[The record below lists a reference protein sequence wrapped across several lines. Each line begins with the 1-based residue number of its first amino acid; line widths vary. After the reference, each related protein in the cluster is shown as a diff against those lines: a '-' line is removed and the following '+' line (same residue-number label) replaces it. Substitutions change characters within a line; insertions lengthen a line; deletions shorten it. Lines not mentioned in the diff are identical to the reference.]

1 MKKILLSLLALAASF
16 SFALASTTYDFSAS
30 LPSGWT
36 SNPAPNGFEN
46 PGRGAQFAATTTLT
60 LPNVTDVAKVT
71 IEGASNI
78 NNYTIEVLVGTTS
91 FGTQTIPQGNDQTW
105 EFNGTTSSG
114 DLKIIITKATKK
126 SVYIKT
132 VTIDG
137 EATQGGDSTTVTPV
151 EGLDPN
157 YEYAEPTIVTNT
169 DSVGSNI
176 NYSFIS
182 NNIEVKAT
190 TGARTSTFFSVN
202 AGQSITFTATQ
213 PMKAIVVNGYVKKDF
228 EAEASAGELAYV
240 DASEEEITAEQVLAV
255 TDIDTTSLTISCVK
269 QLRCYS
275 VAVYFN
281 ENPEIDIEGGEEED
295 DYSFEWEPTE
305 IKTINVTFDSI
316 EVTDMTENLGYACT
330 GLYLMSE
337 EYEMELSVFASTI
350 DSVTILPIGTYAI
363 NDSYEANT
371 IMASPGGYEEYDFPS
386 YLITDFEQDQASGAW
401 YYNTVYYLVSGTM
414 EVAEIEGGA
423 QLTIHAT
430 THFGSTIN
438 ATYIIGA
445 VEPDIDAVESTSVL
459 PQAAKH
465 LHDGQ
470 LYIECNGQLFDITG
484 RKL

>member
-36 SNPAPNGFEN
+36 SNPAPYDFEN

-71 IEGASNI
+71 IEGASNT

-269 QLRCYS
+269 QMRCYS
-275 VAVYFN
+275 VSVYF
-281 ENPEIDIEGGEEED
+281 EANPEIDIEGGEEED

-350 DSVTILPIGTYAI
+350 DSITILPVGTYAI
-363 NDSYEANT
+363 NDTYEANT
-371 IMASPGGYEEYDFPS
+371 VMASPGGYEEYDFPS

-401 YYNTVYYLVSGTM
+401 YYNTVYYLASGTM

-423 QLTIHAT
+423 QLTIHAI

-438 ATYIIGA
+438 ATYTYVGGEP
-445 VEPDIDAVESTSVL
+445 VEDAVEQITI
-459 PQAAKH
+459 AAKAH
-465 LHDGQ
+465 KMLR
-470 LYIECNGQLFDITG
+470 NGQLIIEFNGTKYNAAGI
-484 RKL
+484 KL